1 MTHLLNQSFTC
12 IYLSIRLACGWSR
25 RCGTAEGVDG
35 DGEEKGFCEPEG
47 VVAEAGGGPGA
58 EDGSGEEAEADE
70 AEGAGLGEALFTGL
84 GSGAGGESVV
94 EAFGYIAKVA
104 GDEGGVVGEAV
115 DPAEAGDLEGSNVA
129 MMPVNS
135 ISGKLPGSQPRAKMT
150 TISNPRPRRAER
162 RPRRVRKCLEVRTPA
177 KKPARG
183 TMWGMISL
191 QSRPRMAMPRKMA
204 LPEHGVGEDVAVVEV
219 DDSVEQAAGG
229 GEEHGVRER
238 FGLDGVAGQRHGDV
252 DWWTSQRVS

>member
-1 MTHLLNQSFTC
+1 
-12 IYLSIRLACGWSR
+12 
-25 RCGTAEGVDG
+25 VDG

-129 MMPVNS
+129 MMPVNA
-135 ISGKLPGSQPRAKMT
+135 ISRKLPGSQPRKMT
-150 TISNPRPRRAER
+150 TISNPRPRPRRAER

-219 DDSVEQAAGG
+219 ETTASSRPPVVARSTASGSASGWAVSRGSGMVMWIGG
-229 GEEHGVRER
+229 QVREYLEC
-238 FGLDGVAGQRHGDV
+238 GWDGVSPGGHRRYSVKYWVKWAV
-252 DWWTSQRVS
+252 F